1 MLGLKRCVLLVFFRL
16 WVYSHGVQFHKA
28 YDSLRT
34 ADLKNFYAIDAT
46 LVFANNEP
54 IFGLQNIVKVSTSF
68 GLHTE
73 KVILISL
80 VFR

>member
-1 MLGLKRCVLLVFFRL
+1 MPGSKRCVLLVFFRL

-28 YDSLRT
+28 HDSLTT
-34 ADLKNFYAIDAT
+34 ADLKNFYATDAA
-46 LVFANNEP
+46 LVFANNES
-54 IFGLQNIVKVSTSF
+54 IVGLQNIVKVSTSF
-68 GLHTE
+68 DLPTE